1 MRVLKNTVCGIS
13 AQVSSMLFNT
23 LQSFVSQ
30 KRLHP
35 VGRPFA
41 HVLSAGQDL
50 VSYTHYA
57 NAKRKTLEFLV
68 PGSFEFCDL
77 TELTITPLKRSRN
90 AWNTIHATIRM

>member
-77 TELTITPLKRSRN
+77 TELNITPLN
-90 AWNTIHATIRM
+90 